1 MYSNFC
7 CLGNFCFLGETLI
20 IFVFERFLGFEHLDA
35 QEEWYWL
42 KLQEEWLKRD
52 VADLET

>member
-1 MYSNFC
+1 MYSKFLLFGKFLLC
-7 CLGNFCFLGETLI
+7 GGNSN